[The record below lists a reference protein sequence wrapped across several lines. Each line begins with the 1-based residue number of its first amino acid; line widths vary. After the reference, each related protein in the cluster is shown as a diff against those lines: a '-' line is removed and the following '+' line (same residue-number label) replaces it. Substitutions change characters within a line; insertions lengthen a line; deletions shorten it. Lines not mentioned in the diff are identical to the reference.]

1 MKNHRLFLPTQHF
14 TVAALKDAWAYEEEE
29 EEDLFGQGS
38 EDASEEGSTISGT
51 KGGSSMSKQSRL
63 SVLGG
68 GSSAAAS
75 GRDTK
80 REKGREVGVEKRGNI
95 SKVVLEVEIMPGANG
110 VLHVSLIHRFIA
122 PLERSSR
129 QRTS

>member
-1 MKNHRLFLPTQHF
+1 MFVPTQHF

-29 EEDLFGQGS
+29 EEEILGQGS

-51 KGGSSMSKQSRL
+51 KGGSSISKQSRL

-68 GSSAAAS
+68 GGSAAAS

-110 VLHVSLIHRFIA
+110 VLHVSLFHRFIA

-129 QRTS
+129 QRTN